1 MFSPFSATSSF
12 AFKLPVSVL
21 VKLFVA
27 FTFTEAFSDVTLPA
41 LVISFAAKVTFSF
54 ATKLPVLVFSNVLF
68 ALTSIV
74 PFGDT
79 TEPLLVMFSPFKVAL
94 PSFAITAASFKISNS
109 PVVFKVTFAPS
120 IEPPTVASL
129 ALTVTSFLA
138 TKLPESV
145 FTKDSVAFTL
155 TLPAVAFTSP
165 SLTMVVAFKLTSFSV
180 ASISEPGLVAIAFA
194 SISTSFAFRLPVS
207 VLVKFSVASTSIL
220 PFSAVTVPLLVI
232 FSPFKVAVPLVALT
246 FAASSTVKLPVVFK
260 VTFPPVTLPSTSALV
275 AVTFTA
281 SFATKLP
288 LSVFVKL
295 LVALTSTVPFS
306 AFTVPLLV
314 MSLPFNAASP
324 SVDFTVAFSPI
335 FKVSVAFNVTSS
347 FAVMVAF
354 WLTVT
359 LVAFTSTVA
368 LSDVTFPPTVASFAS
383 IVTASFAFKLPVS
396 VLVKLFVASTSIV
409 PFGDTTEPLLV
420 MFSPF
425 KVAVPLVALTFA
437 PSSTVKLP
445 VAFRVTFEPDT
456 LPATSAFIAFTVA
469 FSFATKLPV
478 GVFVKLFT
486 ASTATFAAFTVPL
499 LVMSLPFNAA
509 SPSVDFTVAFSPI
522 FKVSVAFNVTSSFA
536 VMVAFWLTVTLVAF
550 TSTVALSDV
559 TFPPTVASFASIVT
573 ASFAFKLPVSVLVKL
588 FVASTSIVP
597 FGDTT
602 VPLLV
607 MFSPFKVAVPL
618 VAFTVAFSP
627 MLISVAFKVIF
638 APLIFP
644 LVVSA
649 VAFTV
654 TFSLALMLEF
664 SAVVKLVTSK
674 VALVAFTVPL
684 FVKSV
689 DVTAKL
695 PVTFNVPLPV
705 ISALL
710 PLMFKPESE
719 FTVVFTLT
727 VRSPLEESVA
737 FAPLKLSGFAPVIV
751 KSPPSRLL
759 ISDVV

>member
-1 MFSPFSATSSF
+1 M
-12 AFKLPVSVL
+12 
-21 VKLFVA
+21 KLFVA

-54 ATKLPVLVFSNVLF
+54 ATKLPVSVFSNILF

-120 IEPPTVASL
+120 TEPPTVASL

-207 VLVKFSVASTSIL
+207 VLVKFSIASTSIL
-220 PFSAVTVPLLVI
+220 PFSAVTV
-232 FSPFKVAVPLVALT
+232 
-246 FAASSTVKLPVVFK
+246 
-260 VTFPPVTLPSTSALV
+260 
-275 AVTFTA
+275 
-281 SFATKLP
+281 
-288 LSVFVKL
+288 
-295 LVALTSTVPFS
+295 
-306 AFTVPLLV
+306 
-314 MSLPFNAASP
+314 
-324 SVDFTVAFSPI
+324 
-335 FKVSVAFNVTSS
+335 
-347 FAVMVAF
+347 
-354 WLTVT
+354 
-359 LVAFTSTVA
+359 
-368 LSDVTFPPTVASFAS
+368 
-383 IVTASFAFKLPVS
+383 
-396 VLVKLFVASTSIV
+396 
-409 PFGDTTEPLLV
+409 PLLV

-445 VAFRVTFEPDT
+445 VTFRVTFEPDT
-456 LPATSAFIAFTVA
+456 LPATSAFVAFTVA

-478 GVFVKLFT
+478 GVFVNLFT

-536 VMVAFWLTVTLVAF
+536 VMVAFGLTVTLVAF

-627 MLISVAFKVIF
+627 MSISVAFKVIF

-727 VRSPLEESVA
+727 ARSPLEESVA

-759 ISDVV
+759 ISDLV

>member
-1 MFSPFSATSSF
+1 MMFSPFSATSSF

-120 IEPPTVASL
+120 TEPPTVASL

-354 WLTVT
+354 
-359 LVAFTSTVA
+359 
-368 LSDVTFPPTVASFAS
+368 
-383 IVTASFAFKLPVS
+383 
-396 VLVKLFVASTSIV
+396 
-409 PFGDTTEPLLV
+409 G
-420 MFSPF
+420 
-425 KVAVPLVALTFA
+425 
-437 PSSTVKLP
+437 
-445 VAFRVTFEPDT
+445 
-456 LPATSAFIAFTVA
+456 
-469 FSFATKLPV
+469 
-478 GVFVKLFT
+478 
-486 ASTATFAAFTVPL
+486 
-499 LVMSLPFNAA
+499 
-509 SPSVDFTVAFSPI
+509 
-522 FKVSVAFNVTSSFA
+522 
-536 VMVAFWLTVTLVAF
+536 LTVTLVAF

-627 MLISVAFKVIF
+627 MSISVAFKVIF

-649 VAFTV
+649 VAFTI

-727 VRSPLEESVA
+727 ARSPLEESVA

>member
-1 MFSPFSATSSF
+1 M
-12 AFKLPVSVL
+12 
-21 VKLFVA
+21 
-27 FTFTEAFSDVTLPA
+27 
-41 LVISFAAKVTFSF
+41 I
-54 ATKLPVLVFSNVLF
+54 
-68 ALTSIV
+68 
-74 PFGDT
+74 
-79 TEPLLVMFSPFKVAL
+79 FSPFKVAVPLVAFTVAFVPVVRLLVAFKLTSLPVTFPFTVISFLAVMFAFSAAVTLPATTALFAAMFASLPAIKLPVSVFSKFSVALTSILPFGAVTVPLLVILLPFKVTL
-94 PSFAITAASFKISNS
+94 PSFAITAASSKISNS

-145 FTKDSVAFTL
+145 FTKESVAFTL

-207 VLVKFSVASTSIL
+207 VLVKFSIASTSIL
-220 PFSAVTVPLLVI
+220 PFSAVTV
-232 FSPFKVAVPLVALT
+232 
-246 FAASSTVKLPVVFK
+246 
-260 VTFPPVTLPSTSALV
+260 
-275 AVTFTA
+275 
-281 SFATKLP
+281 
-288 LSVFVKL
+288 
-295 LVALTSTVPFS
+295 
-306 AFTVPLLV
+306 
-314 MSLPFNAASP
+314 
-324 SVDFTVAFSPI
+324 
-335 FKVSVAFNVTSS
+335 
-347 FAVMVAF
+347 
-354 WLTVT
+354 
-359 LVAFTSTVA
+359 
-368 LSDVTFPPTVASFAS
+368 
-383 IVTASFAFKLPVS
+383 
-396 VLVKLFVASTSIV
+396 
-409 PFGDTTEPLLV
+409 PLLV

-445 VAFRVTFEPDT
+445 VTFRVTFEPDT
-456 LPATSAFIAFTVA
+456 LPATSAFVAFTVA

-478 GVFVKLFT
+478 GVFVNLFT

-536 VMVAFWLTVTLVAF
+536 VMVAFGLTVTLVAF

-627 MLISVAFKVIF
+627 MSISVAFKVIF

-727 VRSPLEESVA
+727 ARSPLEESVA

-759 ISDVV
+759 ISDLV